1 MDTAAI
7 KQFDPWIKNF
17 IFSFSELKIYQ
28 SKSTFRDSL
37 NNQASLHLLVLFIST
52 VAMFKMH
59 DPRTRLFSVKKSKPT
74 SLESDPHRLETQ
86 QLRPTNGALAQ
97 LVARQIP
104 VSFKGAL
111 ENMLD
116 S

>member
-1 MDTAAI
+1 MT
-7 KQFDPWIKNF
+7 QLHCFPGSVH
-17 IFSFSELKIYQ
+17 FSSCDVQ
-28 SKSTFRDSL
+28 D
-37 NNQASLHLLVLFIST
+37 
-52 VAMFKMH
+52 
-59 DPRTRLFSVKKSKPT
+59 DPRTRLFSAKKSKPT
-74 SLESDPHRLETQ
+74 SFESDPHRLETQ

-111 ENMLD
+111 EKMLD